1 MSDPKHDPHSRAKTE
16 TKTETGKQEASE
28 RQLGK
33 DDPPPGELIEGEA
46 SPGLTIIGG
55 GGHA

>member
-1 MSDPKHDPHSRAKTE
+1 MSDPKHDSDAKTRKE
-16 TKTETGKQEASE
+16 AQKQKPSK
-28 RQLGK
+28 RKVRK

-46 SPGLTIIGG
+46 SPGMTITGG